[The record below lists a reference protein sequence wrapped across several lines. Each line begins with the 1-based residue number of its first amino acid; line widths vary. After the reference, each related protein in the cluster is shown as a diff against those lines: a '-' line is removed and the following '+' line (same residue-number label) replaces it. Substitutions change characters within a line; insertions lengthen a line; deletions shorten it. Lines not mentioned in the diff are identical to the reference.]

1 MKASSSTSIA
11 TTLITDDSFEALLAR
26 HKALHHSTQKKERD
40 EHVTGEL
47 SMSWKLKPQ
56 QPQQKE
62 EKEDRANRR
71 SASRNT
77 FRKMKR

>member
-1 MKASSSTSIA
+1 MKTSSSASIA
-11 TTLITDDSFEALLAR
+11 ATLTTDDSFEALLAR
-26 HKALHHSTQKKERD
+26 HKALHPSTQKKERD
-40 EHVTGEL
+40 EHITGEL
-47 SMSWKLKPQ
+47 SMSWTLKPEN
-56 QPQQKE
+56 PRQKE